1 MVFLTATLCF
11 IAFVILIKEA
21 ISSERLKKRILYILG
36 SIFLFL
42 LGIIY
47 FLIFLIEIFLK

>member
-11 IAFVILIKEA
+11 IAFAICLKEA
-21 ISSERLKKRILYILG
+21 IGAERLKKRILYILG

-47 FLIFLIEIFLK
+47 LLIFLIKIFLK